1 MMASITTRRTY
12 SLAIRGRQEILGSRT
27 WIMGILNVTP
37 DSFSDG
43 GAYPDVDAAVSRG
56 MALFEAGADVVDV
69 GGESTRPGSAPVD
82 SSVERSRVAPVI
94 EGLRE
99 RGAGF
104 VSVDTTKALVAGAAL
119 DAGADMVND
128 VSGFRFDA
136 AMAPLVASRRVPVAV
151 MHLRGDFATMHQE
164 PRYGQVMEEVIVEL
178 RESLAG
184 GASAGISPGQMIV
197 DPGIGFAKNR
207 SHSLAVLRDLPAMQA
222 LDRPV
227 LVGPSRK
234 SFIGKLLELP
244 AGERL
249 MGTAAAV
256 AASILGGA
264 HIVRVHDVGE
274 MVQVARVCDAILGVP

>member
-1 MMASITTRRTY
+1 
-12 SLAIRGRQEILGSRT
+12 
-27 WIMGILNVTP
+27 MGILNVTP

-43 GAYPDVDAAVSRG
+43 GAYADVDAAVSRG
-56 MALFEAGADVVDV
+56 MALFEAGADIVDV

-82 SSVERSRVAPVI
+82 PSVELRRVAPVI
-94 EGLRE
+94 EGLRK
-99 RGAGF
+99 RGSGF
-104 VSVDTTKALVAGAAL
+104 LSVDTTKGAVAAAAL

-136 AMAPLVASRRVPVAV
+136 TMAPLVAGRRVPVAV
-151 MHLRGDFATMHQE
+151 MHLRGDFATMHHE

-207 SHSLAVLRDLPAMQA
+207 SHSLAVLRNLPEMQA

-274 MVQVARVCDAILGVP
+274 MVQVARVCDAILEVP